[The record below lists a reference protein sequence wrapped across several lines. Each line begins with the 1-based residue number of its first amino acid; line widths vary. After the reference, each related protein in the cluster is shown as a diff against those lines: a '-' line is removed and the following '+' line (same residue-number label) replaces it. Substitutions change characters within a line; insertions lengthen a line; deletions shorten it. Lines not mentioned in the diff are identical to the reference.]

1 MPRSPARG
9 NSYALIQGLKV
20 ILYFVAT
27 VLLGAAI
34 APLLFWTG
42 HYWSSRIHAL
52 QFLAETDF
60 QRFFDR
66 SILIAAFALL
76 GPVLYWIGPGRLRH
90 LGLQPNPRR
99 WHHLAG
105 GGLVATSFLFLVGLG
120 LVLSGAFELKQSIPW
135 SSLIR
140 VFLSAIVVAL
150 IEEALFRGALL
161 GLVRQSLA
169 SIPAVVVVSLIFA
182 VVHFLKP
189 PTNQIS
195 WVTWHSGFDLLPQL
209 FRQFSE
215 PALVLGGAVSLFVL
229 GLLLAAVTVRTSSL
243 WLGIGL
249 HAGFVFGKMSFNKLT
264 LRRVDLSPWFG
275 QDLTAGIGSVLI
287 LLSVWVVVWLIF
299 LRDQPGAP
307 PMDNAR

>member
-1 MPRSPARG
+1 
-9 NSYALIQGLKV
+9 LIQGLKV

-42 HYWSSRIHAL
+42 RYWSSRIHAL

-66 SILIAAFALL
+66 SIVIAAFALL
-76 GPVLYWIGPGRLRH
+76 GPALYWIRPDRLRH
-90 LGLQPNPRR
+90 LGLRPNPRR
-99 WHHLAG
+99 WRHLAG

-120 LVLSGAFELKQSIPW
+120 LVLSGAVELKQAIPW
-135 SSLIR
+135 SSLTR
-140 VFLSAIVVAL
+140 VFFSAIVVAL

-169 SIPAVVVVSLIFA
+169 SIPAVIVVSLIFA

-189 PTNQIS
+189 PADQAS
-195 WVTWHSGFDLLPQL
+195 GVTWHSGFDLLPKL

-215 PALVLGGAVSLFVL
+215 PSLVLGGAVSLFVL

-287 LLSVWVVVWLIF
+287 LLSVWFVVWLIF